1 VAKTALVGLSLEMKV
16 FRADSKEHA
25 ARIAKSVIGKALRD
39 IPLEVKDVQEL

>member
-1 VAKTALVGLSLEMKV
+1 MKV